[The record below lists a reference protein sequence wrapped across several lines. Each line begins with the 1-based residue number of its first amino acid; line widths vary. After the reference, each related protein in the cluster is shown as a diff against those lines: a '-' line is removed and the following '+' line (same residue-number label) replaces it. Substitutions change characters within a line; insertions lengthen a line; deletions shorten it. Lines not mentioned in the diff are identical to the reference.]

1 MKKTT
6 PSITK
11 KISLITA
18 SVCIAIFGL
27 ASISSAASLTNI
39 YDFTYLDPTD
49 IAFEGLAFTDD
60 GTLWITSA
68 PNANLKD
75 VAKDLAFG
83 RDVELNHKL
92 LGVDLATESVKSVS
106 ELYFDSTNL
115 GSTMFPKFDPN
126 NVWNPIGLASDGKD
140 LYIANNHKTSD
151 LQSVPFVGPIIAS
164 ALGPDEVFKGTID
177 PDTNQVTTSKDFSF
191 PSGAIDETE
200 GAAYLNGNL
209 YYSGQDSN
217 NIIEVDSTTGEIT
230 GNYDMGISMLGLGAT
245 EDSLIIGDYTNHN
258 LLLFDVV
265 SSTVTKTISLAEL
278 FVGVD
283 SDYHALTGEEYEV
296 EIFDNNGYGGIRD
309 IPSPSGIA
317 YKDGSIYMAFE
328 HDLRVFEIS
337 LDDTSSVPEP
347 STAILLILG
356 LVGLGFIKRR
366 KK

>member
-6 PSITK
+6 SSITK
-11 KISLITA
+11 KVSLITA
-18 SVCIAIFGL
+18 SVCIAIFSL

-68 PNANLKD
+68 PNLDLEQAALDTLKG
-75 VAKDLAFG
+75 K
-83 RDVELNHKL
+83 DVELNHKL
-92 LGVDLATESVKSVS
+92 LGVDLETESVKSVS
-106 ELYFDSTNL
+106 ELD
-115 GSTMFPKFDPN
+115 M
-126 NVWNPIGLASDGKD
+126 WNPVGLASDGTE
-140 LYIANNHKTSD
+140 LYIANNHKSYQSLIDSD
-151 LQSVPFVGPIIAS
+151 A
-164 ALGPDEVFKGTID
+164 VFKGTVD

-191 PSGAIDETE
+191 SSGAIDETE

-283 SDYHALTGEEYEV
+283 SDYHALTEEEYEV
-296 EIFDNNGYGGIRD
+296 EIIDNNGNGGIRY

-317 YKDGSIYMAFE
+317 YKDGSIYMTFE

-337 LDDTSSVPEP
+337 LDDTPSVPEP

-356 LVGLGFIKRR
+356 LVGLGFIKRG
-366 KK
+366 KKS

>member
-1 MKKTT
+1 MKKSTS
-6 PSITK
+6 SITK
-11 KISLITA
+11 KVSLITA

-68 PNANLKD
+68 PNLDLKQAALD
-75 VAKDLAFG
+75 TLMG
-83 RDVELNHKL
+83 MDVELNHKL
-92 LGVDLATESVKSVS
+92 LGVDLETESVKSVS
-106 ELYFDSTNL
+106 ELD
-115 GSTMFPKFDPN
+115 M
-126 NVWNPIGLASDGKD
+126 WNPVGLASDGTD
-140 LYIANNHKTSD
+140 LYIANNHKTGD
-151 LQSVPFVGPIIAS
+151 LQSVPFIGPTLAS
-164 ALGPDEVFKGTID
+164 ILGPDEVFKGTID
-177 PDTNQVTTSKDFSF
+177 PDTNQVTTSNDFSF
-191 PSGAIDETE
+191 PSGAIDEPE

-209 YYSGQDSN
+209 YFSGQDSN
-217 NIIEVDSTTGEIT
+217 NIVEVDSITGEIT
-230 GNYDMGISMLGLGAT
+230 NYDIGVSPLGLGAT
-245 EDSLIIGDYTNHN
+245 EDSLIIGDYINNN
-258 LLLFDVV
+258 LLLYDVV
-265 SSTVTKTISLAEL
+265 SSTVTKTISLEDL
-278 FVGVD
+278 FMGVD
-283 SDYHALTGEEYEV
+283 SDYHALTGEEYAV
-296 EIFDNNGYGGIRD
+296 EIIDDNGYGGIRY

>member
-6 PSITK
+6 SSITK
-11 KISLITA
+11 KVSLITA

-39 YDFTYLDPTD
+39 YDFSYLDPTD

-68 PNANLKD
+68 PNLDLEQAALDTLKG
-75 VAKDLAFG
+75 K
-83 RDVELNHKL
+83 DVELNHKL
-92 LGVDLATESVKSVS
+92 LGVDLETESVKSVS
-106 ELYFDSTNL
+106 ELD
-115 GSTMFPKFDPN
+115 M
-126 NVWNPIGLASDGKD
+126 WNPVGLASDGTE
-140 LYIANNHKTSD
+140 LYIANNHKTGD
-151 LQSVPFVGPIIAS
+151 LQSTGFLGSLVASII
-164 ALGPDEVFKGTID
+164 GPDEVFKGTVD
-177 PDTNQVTTSKDFSF
+177 PYTNQVTTSQDFSF
-191 PSGAIDETE
+191 PSGAIDEPE

-209 YYSGQDSN
+209 YFSGQDSN
-217 NIIEVDSTTGEIT
+217 NIVEVDSTTGEIT

-265 SSTVTKTISLAEL
+265 SSTVTKTISLADL

-283 SDYHALTGEEYEV
+283 SDYHALTGEEYAV
-296 EIFDNNGYGGIRD
+296 EIIDDSGNGGIRY

-356 LVGLGFIKRR
+356 LVGLGFIRR
-366 KK
+366 GKK